1 MRNTVGL
8 RFLLTPLDNSKR
20 EGPLKGGVKEEPDL
34 FRPKVE
40 SKDTILSLLGAF
52 YYTRRS
58 IMVITSACGAEDE
71 SSILFGRI
79 PYLKI
84 FSYHVIIYYKVK
96 KGSSL

>member
-1 MRNTVGL
+1 MVTAQKWRA
-8 RFLLTPLDNSKR
+8 RYYSF
-20 EGPLKGGVKEEPDL
+20 
-34 FRPKVE
+34 
-40 SKDTILSLLGAF
+40 SLLGAF

-79 PYLKI
+79 SYLKI

-96 KGSSL
+96 